1 MIHLIRPLR
10 CTGWCCFCCLQ
21 EMEVQAPPGTTVG
34 YIKQDCSFIYPWYT
48 IQNADREDILKIKGP
63 CWTCKWCDVEFT
75 VCNVWFWF
83 VMGKVLALW
92 TPKKCFCASNFYDL
106 LPGSNGFLRGFAV
119 LLFFV
124 CLFVF
129 YLFIFY
135 FFPPLMNKV
144 SIFFL
149 LSSQVLSADGT
160 QEVGKITK
168 QWSGLAKE
176 WFTDADNFG
185 IQCKNERAERLFNNL

>member
-1 MIHLIRPLR
+1 
-10 CTGWCCFCCLQ
+10 
-21 EMEVQAPPGTTVG
+21 
-34 YIKQDCSFIYPWYT
+34 
-48 IQNADREDILKIKGP
+48 
-63 CWTCKWCDVEFT
+63 
-75 VCNVWFWF
+75 
-83 VMGKVLALW
+83 
-92 TPKKCFCASNFYDL
+92 
-106 LPGSNGFLRGFAV
+106 
-119 LLFFV
+119 
-124 CLFVF
+124 
-129 YLFIFY
+129 
-135 FFPPLMNKV
+135 MNKV